1 MIDYENMRKTV
12 AKGLKEYLKVPV
24 IRNNQNSEPP
34 PYPFVGYTVTT
45 LMSENKGTYG
55 EYDDGKARKPVI
67 TTMSI
72 TAYSKDNIESVDLAN
87 KAREWLDYFGT
98 TYLNDNGVIVQSV
111 GSVTNRDNVLTIG
124 YECRNGFDCFF
135 WGFDVVD
142 IPQDEEIETINF
154 DEDINK
160 KLEKRLSGLN
170 YNPITYIGTP
180 YDDADKL
187 NKILEKRLD
196 EGE

>member
-1 MIDYENMRKTV
+1 MIDYENLRKTV
-12 AKGLKEYLKVPV
+12 VRGLKDYLKVPV

-34 PYPFVGYTVTT
+34 PYPFVGYTVIT

-55 EYDDGKARKPVI
+55 EYSDGKARKPVT

-72 TAYSKDNIESVDLAN
+72 TAYSNKNLESVELAN
-87 KAREWLDYFGT
+87 RAREWLDYVGT

-124 YECRNGFDCFF
+124 YEYKNGFDCFF
-135 WGFDVVD
+135 WSFDVVD
-142 IPQDEEIETINF
+142 MPNSGEIEKINF
-154 DEDINK
+154 DEDVN
-160 KLEKRLSGLN
+160 KRLENRLDGIN
-170 YNPITYIGTP
+170 YGQIAYIGTP
-180 YDDADKL
+180 YDDADEL
-187 NKILEKRLD
+187 NEILEKRLD

>member
-87 KAREWLDYFGT
+87 KAREWLDYVGT

-124 YECRNGFDCFF
+124 YEYRNGFDCFF

-180 YDDADKL
+180 YDDTDKL